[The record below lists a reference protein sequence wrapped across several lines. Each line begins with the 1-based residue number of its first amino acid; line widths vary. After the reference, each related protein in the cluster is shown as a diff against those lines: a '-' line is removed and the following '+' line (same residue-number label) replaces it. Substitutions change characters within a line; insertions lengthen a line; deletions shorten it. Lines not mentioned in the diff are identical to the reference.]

1 MFPLIWLFLL
11 CYDQFSVLSVLLNKR
26 KYFSR
31 IYIYKCLHSF
41 HKNPNQEKS
50 YYKMKSV
57 MNLRSLPSLM
67 RGWQLES
74 LSGIGAMN
82 FREDLNVPILSTPND
97 VLVKVEASSVNPLD
111 VMMTKGYGN
120 SVLSNLRSDNIGKY
134 IFTIR
139 YPSKALI

>member
-1 MFPLIWLFLL
+1 
-11 CYDQFSVLSVLLNKR
+11 
-26 KYFSR
+26 
-31 IYIYKCLHSF
+31 
-41 HKNPNQEKS
+41 
-50 YYKMKSV
+50 MKSV

-82 FREDLNVPILSTPND
+82 FREDLNVPILTTPND

-134 IFTIR
+134 ILLSTLLRPLDEINRFYTYMFLTRNKKLYSEIQVR
-139 YPSKALI
+139 NPHSKSIGPKIAPLSIT

>member
-1 MFPLIWLFLL
+1 
-11 CYDQFSVLSVLLNKR
+11 
-26 KYFSR
+26 
-31 IYIYKCLHSF
+31 
-41 HKNPNQEKS
+41 
-50 YYKMKSV
+50 MKSV

-134 IFTIR
+134 ILHIK
-139 YPSKALI
+139 YPPQALI